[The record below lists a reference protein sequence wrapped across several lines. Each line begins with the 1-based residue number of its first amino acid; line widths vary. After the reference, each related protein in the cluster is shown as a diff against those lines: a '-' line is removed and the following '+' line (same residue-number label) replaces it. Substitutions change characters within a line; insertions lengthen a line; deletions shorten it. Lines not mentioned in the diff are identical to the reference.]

1 MFIFV
6 KLHKTGVEKGYNK
19 GMRYIFCLTIY
30 FIFLLSSCKPSIRTV
45 SNVPEPDYWPS
56 EGWIPAS
63 PESRGMNPDTLDK
76 MIKSIKRKNLAIDSI
91 LIIRDGYLVL
101 DYYGLSYGPE
111 DRHIIHSCTKSI
123 VSTLVGIALDQ
134 GLIESL
140 DQSVSDFF
148 PDLVS
153 EIDYV
158 HTKLTLTHLLTMTSG
173 LDSRD
178 SYLYRWKGLSK
189 MMEQPDWVSYILNLP
204 AAAEPG
210 EHFDYSN
217 TASFL
222 LSAVI
227 TRVTGQSA
235 LVFALENLFT
245 PLGIENVEWPYNQ
258 NNVSIGWGK
267 MRISAP
273 DLAKFGFLILHK
285 GNWDGTQ
292 IVSEEY
298 LAEATS
304 VKIKAGTLQNY
315 YGYQWWIQEEGL
327 FMAQGYAGQFLIIY
341 PAENLVVVFNST
353 LDVRD
358 SFAPRDYFNHYIL
371 KSFQ

>member
-1 MFIFV
+1 
-6 KLHKTGVEKGYNK
+6 
-19 GMRYIFCLTIY
+19 
-30 FIFLLSSCKPSIRTV
+30 
-45 SNVPEPDYWPS
+45 
-56 EGWIPAS
+56 
-63 PESRGMNPDTLDK
+63 MNPDTLDK
-76 MIKSIKRKNLAIDSI
+76 MITSIKNKNLAIDSI

-140 DQSVSDFF
+140 DQPVSDFF
-148 PDLVS
+148 PDLVI
-153 EIDYV
+153 EIDYA
-158 HTKLTLTHLLTMTSG
+158 HKELTLTLTHLLTMTSG

-178 SYLYRWKGLSK
+178 SYLYRWKGIRE
-189 MMEQPDWVSYILNLP
+189 MMEEPDWVSYILSLP
-204 AAAEPG
+204 SAAEAG

-217 TASFL
+217 MASYL

-235 LVFALENLFT
+235 LVFARENLFT
-245 PLGIENVEWPYNQ
+245 PLGIENVEWPSYQ
-258 NNVSIGWGK
+258 NNVSIGWGE

-285 GNWDGTQ
+285 GKWDGTQ
-292 IVSEEY
+292 IVSEDY

-353 LDVRD
+353 LDERD
-358 SFAPRDYFNHYIL
+358 SFAPRDYFNDYIL
-371 KSFQ
+371 KSIQ